1 MKSKSYIPYDIEA
14 GGTIDKNLTSDEK
27 NIISGFKRLNPVE
40 RNLFIQTLDNKKL
53 KNLHIDHATNKI
65 FIKENTLST
74 LP

>member
-14 GGTIDKNLTSDEK
+14 GGTIDKNLTPDEE
-27 NIISGFKRLNPVE
+27 NIISGLRRLNPVE

-53 KNLHIDHATNKI
+53 KNLYIDHAINKI

>member
-1 MKSKSYIPYDIEA
+1 MKSKSYISYDIEA
-14 GGTIDKNLTSDEK
+14 GGTIDKNLTPDEE
-27 NIISGFKRLNPVE
+27 NIISGLRRLNPVE

-53 KNLHIDHATNKI
+53 KNLYIDHATNKI

>member
-1 MKSKSYIPYDIEA
+1 MKSKSYIPYDIET
-14 GGTIDKNLTSDEK
+14 GRTIDKNLTPDEE
-27 NIISGFKRLNPVE
+27 NIISGLRRLNPVE

-53 KNLHIDHATNKI
+53 KNLYIDHATNKI